1 MNNDP
6 KKRVMMLWYTTV
18 LPALKQLELSH
29 DVQRAF
35 VVEDT
40 CLLAQWC
47 RELTI
52 VLANMRPHTFEHS

>member
-1 MNNDP
+1 M
-6 KKRVMMLWYTTV
+6 RLWYTTV